1 MIADSQTH
9 YCADPEHVR
18 AYAPVKTLS
27 IVSGKCGDGRTTLAV
42 NLGLCLARADHDVL
56 LSDANLSLGSLDTTL
71 NLQQQFN
78 ISDLVS
84 DKKDINDILV
94 AGPYGIS
101 LVPSPH
107 GNPEMS
113 RLSQIQHHGI
123 INSFNHMRSPADIML
138 IDNEAGISPA
148 VLDFTYAAREV
159 LLVVCDEPAS
169 MQNCFATIKALNKNR
184 ECNRFRVVANKVNSS
199 QHGLEIYSELCRQTD
214 RYLDVL
220 LEYCGSIPHDD
231 ALVEATR
238 SGKAVV
244 ESAVGSRSARS
255 IEMLA
260 EKIKKWPK
268 PTVPKGQP
276 EFFVERLV

>member
-1 MIADSQTH
+1 MLANSQTH
-9 YCADPEHVR
+9 YSADVGHVR
-18 AYAPVKTLS
+18 SYAPVNTLS
-27 IVSGKCGDGRTTLAV
+27 IVSGKGGDGRSTLAI
-42 NLGLCLARADHDVL
+42 NLGLCLARAKSEVL
-56 LSDANLSLGSLDTTL
+56 LFDANLSLGSLDTSL

-78 ISDLVS
+78 VSDLIS

-94 AGPYGIS
+94 TGPYGIS
-101 LVPSPH
+101 LIPSPH

-123 INSFNHMRSPADIML
+123 INSFNHMRSDADIML

-169 MQNCFATIKALNKNR
+169 MQNCFATIRALNENK
-184 ECNRFRVVANKVNSS
+184 ECNRFRVVTNKVSSS
-199 QHGLEIYSELCRQTD
+199 QHGLEVYSELCRQTD

-220 LEYCGSIPHDD
+220 LEYCGSIPQDD

-238 SGKAVV
+238 KGKAVV
-244 ESAVGSRSARS
+244 ETSVGSRSARS

-268 PTVPKGQP
+268 PTTPKGQP